1 MRLVFAGTPQFAA
14 IQLRALCTAGH
25 KVTLV
30 LTQPDRPSGRGLHQT
45 ASAVKQAAVEAG
57 LEVQQPVSLK
67 NFEVQEALAREPA
80 DAWVVAAYGL
90 MLPPLILRSPRF
102 GCINVHASLLPR
114 WRGAAPIQRAIM
126 AGDSATGVSIMQ
138 MDAGLDTGP
147 VYLQR
152 SIPIGD
158 TDTAASVHDRLAHV
172 AAQALLEVL
181 DGLSKGTI
189 TAHPQSS
196 VGIEYAAKLTPRD
209 SKIDWTRSAE
219 SVARIIHALNPTPGA
234 VTLFR
239 GQPVKLWRA
248 VVQDSA
254 GAAAPGTIVHVS
266 SSGFRVACGQG
277 TLSVTE
283 LQRAGGKR
291 LSAAEFLRGFTLQV
305 GEQFGA

>member
-14 IQLRALCTAGH
+14 IQLRALLTGGH
-25 KVTLV
+25 HVVLV
-30 LTQPDRPSGRGLHQT
+30 LTQPDRPSGRGLRHT
-45 ASAVKQAAVEAG
+45 ASAVKQVAVEAG
-57 LEVQQPVSLK
+57 LEVEQPASLK
-67 NFEVQEALAREPA
+67 NLDVQERYSRVPA
-80 DAWVVAAYGL
+80 EAWVVAAYGL
-90 MLPPLILRSPRF
+90 MLPPLILRSPRL

-126 AGDSATGVSIMQ
+126 AGDRVTGVSIMQ
-138 MDAGLDTGP
+138 MDEGLDTGP
-147 VYLQR
+147 VFLQR
-152 SIPIGD
+152 SIAITD
-158 TDTAASVHDRLAHV
+158 TDTGASVHDRLAHV

-181 DGLSKGTI
+181 DGLSNGTI
-189 TAHPQSS
+189 AAEPQSTIG
-196 VGIEYAAKLTPRD
+196 VAYAAKLTPRD
-209 SKIDWTRSAE
+209 SKIDWSCSAE
-219 SVARIIHALNPTPGA
+219 SVAQMIHALDPAPGA

-266 SSGFRVACGQG
+266 SSAFHVACGQG
-277 TLSVTE
+277 ILSVTE

-291 LSAAEFLRGFTLQV
+291 LSAAEFLRGYTLQV